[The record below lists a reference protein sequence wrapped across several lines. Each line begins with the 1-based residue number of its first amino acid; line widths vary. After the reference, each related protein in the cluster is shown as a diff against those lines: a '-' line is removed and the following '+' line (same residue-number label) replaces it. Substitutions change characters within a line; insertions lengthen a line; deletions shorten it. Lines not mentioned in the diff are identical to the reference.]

1 MNLSKQWLWVL
12 GAVAVAAVIAIFALV
27 SSGSESTSPAPPA
40 PETTAVNPQE
50 PATVEQPK
58 PEAIVKN
65 GGFDQDGNWL
75 NLKMKV
81 QQEKD
86 GNFFA
91 SNRFNWSFYQEVKL
105 DPDAGYTLNARVRKG
120 LSSARARL
128 CVQFY
133 DSQGAKI
140 GEGINYYHTFQGK
153 EWETIPAQNF
163 RTPTGTASA
172 KVFLMTED
180 SATHDFDDI
189 QIVPGAQGS
198 SAPVP
203 QTKPDT
209 PKPQSAAPQPAP
221 AASKQQ
227 ESKAPVPQ
235 SVNYIVYSGD
245 TLGQI
250 AKQHTTTVEA
260 LVNANK
266 ITDSNKIYVKQK
278 LVIPP
283 GNK

>member
-1 MNLSKQWLWVL
+1 
-12 GAVAVAAVIAIFALV
+12 
-27 SSGSESTSPAPPA
+27 
-40 PETTAVNPQE
+40 
-50 PATVEQPK
+50 
-58 PEAIVKN
+58 
-65 GGFDQDGNWL
+65 
-75 NLKMKV
+75 
-81 QQEKD
+81 
-86 GNFFA
+86 
-91 SNRFNWSFYQEVKL
+91 
-105 DPDAGYTLNARVRKG
+105 
-120 LSSARARL
+120 
-128 CVQFY
+128 
-133 DSQGAKI
+133 
-140 GEGINYYHTFQGK
+140 
-153 EWETIPAQNF
+153 
-163 RTPTGTASA
+163 
-172 KVFLMTED
+172 MTED

-203 QTKPDT
+203 QTKLDT

-235 SVNYIVYSGD
+235 NVHYIVYSGD